1 MPDEDNRN
9 RPQPTVTRILRQ
21 ARQRIDPRSI
31 PEAVEAF
38 GPRGRRG
45 LTQREV
51 AQLLGVSPKWYR
63 NLELGKPLV
72 YSKGLLEKV
81 RRILALDEDEWE
93 AVWQLTQ
100 RGSSAIAPGP
110 PASRRVLPPA
120 VQRFLDVQP
129 WPVYICDHRWD
140 LVAHNRSAAHDF
152 PWMLDKAN
160 VMVWA
165 LTHVEARTRLVEWET
180 DWAPALM
187 ARLQLQAEL
196 RKGDPG
202 LQAVI
207 RTVEADAVARRL
219 WGSQSIPVVPH
230 FSVTHRRRMLF
241 PRRGNEPFTVS
252 LLTAQIDDMP
262 SCHMTALVPS

>member
-1 MPDEDNRN
+1 MPDDDIRN

-38 GPRGRRG
+38 GPRGQRG

-81 RRILALDEDEWE
+81 RRILALDDDEWE

-100 RGSSAIAPGP
+100 RGSSTAVPSP

-120 VQRFLDVQP
+120 IQRFLDVQP

-140 LVAHNRSAAHDF
+140 LVAHNKAAAHDF
-152 PWMLDKAN
+152 PWMLDKTN

-165 LTHVEARTRLVEWET
+165 LTHVEARTQLVEWDT

-187 ARLQLQAEL
+187 ARLQLEAEL
-196 RKGDPG
+196 RKDDPG

-219 WGSQSIPVVPH
+219 WGSQSTPVVPH

-241 PRRGNEPFTVS
+241 PRRDSEPLTIN